1 MLLCGVDEV
10 GRGPLAGP
18 VVAAAVILKEGDR
31 IAGVADS
38 KKLSA
43 KKREQLFTI
52 IQQSCVEW
60 AVGRAEVCEID
71 SINILQA
78 TLLAMQRAI
87 DKLVTKPE
95 LVLVDGIHSPR
106 CRFPVETVI
115 QGDQSIQAIS
125 AASILAKVIRD
136 REMVE
141 YGKEYPEYG
150 FANHKGYGTA
160 QHIEAIKKYGIVAIH
175 RRSFA
180 PISHVFGD
188 TK

>member
-18 VVAAAVILKEGDR
+18 VVAAAVILKEGVT

-38 KKLSA
+38 KKISA
-43 KKREQLFTI
+43 KKRAQLFPI
-52 IQQSCVEW
+52 IQQNCVEW
-60 AVGRAEVCEID
+60 ATGRAEVYEID
-71 SINILQA
+71 SMNILQA

-87 DKLVTKPE
+87 DKLVTKPA
-95 LVLVDGIHSPR
+95 LVLVDGIHSP
-106 CRFPVETVI
+106 CCKFPVKTVI

-136 REMVE
+136 LEMMG
-141 YGKEYPEYG
+141 YAKKYPEYG

-160 QHIEAIKKYGIVAIH
+160 QHIEAIKKYGITPIH

-180 PISHVFGD
+180 PISLLIGD